1 MKKTLIILMAAA
13 VITAQGCGN
22 REGNSRNNTG
32 DSADPL
38 AGIPE
43 VEGMAIVPGGKFP
56 AVIDLDTI
64 PVEIETF
71 YLDKYEVTIK
81 QFAEFV
87 TATGYVPQTDQPEAR
102 TRVLT
107 SSKQEW
113 LPGVNWKYDER
124 GRLRDTSDFDYPV
137 VYVSYEDAEAY
148 AVWAGKRLP
157 TIYEWVYAATKG
169 VENRNPMQYAIAGAW
184 HSMNTRDIMKPG
196 LKEPNDL
203 GIYDMFGN
211 VSEHVSTAGYTF
223 INLPEGWDADLTVRD
238 VFSSFFLEPDSF
250 WPVAFSIGH
259 KKGTRF
265 DSGFRCAMDLKKE

>member
-22 REGNSRNNTG
+22 REGNSRNNPG

-71 YLDKYEVTIK
+71 YLDKYEVTIE

-87 TATGYVPQTDQPEAR
+87 KATGYVPQTDQPEAR
-102 TRVLT
+102 TWVLT

-113 LPGVNWKYDER
+113 LPGVNWQYDER

-137 VYVSYEDAEAY
+137 VYVSHEDAEAY
-148 AVWAGKRLP
+148 ATWAGKRLP
-157 TIYEWVYAATKG
+157 TMYEWIYAATKG
-169 VENRNPMQYAIAGAW
+169 VENRNPVMYAMTGAW
-184 HSMNTRDIMKPG
+184 HSMNTRGIMKPG

-211 VSEHVSTAGYTF
+211 VNEHVTTAGFTF
-223 INLPEGWDADLTVRD
+223 TDLPGQITPETAAREAY
-238 VFSSFFLEPDSF
+238 SSFFSEPDMF
-250 WPVAFSIGH
+250 WPVVFTIGH
-259 KKGTRF
+259 KKGTSF